1 MVRAWHPCTGWQQL
15 QHLCAVVCCRV
26 LLLLLCCV
34 RDGGFLFRQLL
45 VPLLFEE
52 RFHSVCRSFS
62 ALSKNYR
69 GTCVALPTTDDDD
82 DDERQLIHF
91 RPPVQLPA
99 RRRGRR
105 RSSSRCQ
112 SSCWARTEPNSDSGG
127 GERSTTSM
135 RRAPLPFRVDDAP
148 DRSLLSISVD
158 ESGGI
163 IETRT
168 RLNGLAVLSRL

>member
-1 MVRAWHPCTGWQQL
+1 MMVRAWHPCTGWQQL

-69 GTCVALPTTDDDD
+69 GTCVAWLTTDD
-82 DDERQLIHF
+82 
-91 RPPVQLPA
+91 A
-99 RRRGRR
+99 RRTSAV
-105 RSSSRCQ
+105 SSFTFGHLQ
-112 SSCWARTEPNSDSGG
+112 LVVEVDYHHHGAKVLV
-127 GERSTTSM
+127 
-135 RRAPLPFRVDDAP
+135 RRAPSQILTTLVVASDQRLLCIERLC
-148 DRSLLSISVD
+148 RS
-158 ESGGI
+158 ESTI
-163 IETRT
+163 IITVPKFLFGAR
-168 RLNGLAVLSRL
+168 RAKF